1 MSSAPLVSGSAQAAV
16 GAPCPF
22 WEREL
27 RAAVYCRLTPL
38 LFFFPAG
45 FRKWLLEVARYLPG
59 ALHQAGGLASV
70 VEAYTALPKSKGCP
84 SASKLRSGHAYSPGR
99 HGPVINLGEGTTG
112 TRFLSCV
119 FQRLGFR
126 TSHNELISDANDYS
140 SLSEYDYISDNPMNM
155 QGAHIL
161 ATRHGGQ
168 IPGVILSLRDPREW
182 ARSRLAHHQ
191 GGGAQHWRPASE
203 CLGYGGPLTEL
214 DRMPLAV
221 MTYNAFSACIA
232 TSPDLRYGDDHLL
245 LINVFQTGRSEDDVD
260 TELGRNLSRFL
271 LGRNRTRFL
280 LAKDR
285 GNSRITRES
294 LSEASVLAGVRGCA
308 HMTRNMTRHSKFA
321 V

>member
-1 MSSAPLVSGSAQAAV
+1 M
-16 GAPCPF
+16 
-22 WEREL
+22 
-27 RAAVYCRLTPL
+27 
-38 LFFFPAG
+38 
-45 FRKWLLEVARYLPG
+45 
-59 ALHQAGGLASV
+59 
-70 VEAYTALPKSKGCP
+70 EAYTALPKSKGCP

>member
-1 MSSAPLVSGSAQAAV
+1 MSSAPFVSGSAQAAV

-38 LFFFPAG
+38 LFFSAG

-126 TSHNELISDANDYS
+126 TSHNELISNANDYS

-308 HMTRNMTRHSKFA
+308 HMTRNMSRHSKFA

>member
-1 MSSAPLVSGSAQAAV
+1 MTSAPFVSGSAQAAV
-16 GAPCPF
+16 APCPF
-22 WEREL
+22 GSESSGPPFN
-27 RAAVYCRLTPL
+27 AASRLC
-38 LFFFPAG
+38 FFSAG

-84 SASKLRSGHAYSPGR
+84 SVSKLRSGHTYSRGR

-168 IPGVILSLRDPREW
+168 IPGAILSLRDPREW

-294 LSEASVLAGVRGCA
+294 LSDASVLAGVRGCA
-308 HMTRNMTRHSKFA
+308 HMTRNMSRHSKFA